1 MEKKTVTQCYN
12 EIVANEYGSD
22 LKLKFKPATNGKFGS
37 GKVDIIDTVNNLMM
51 ESNYSIQE
59 DDMKQINLVKLHLKI
74 NGKVIQ
80 YDNADKAMDIKD
92 SVLTVNFEDLDSTIN
107 GRLWSV
113 QDC

>member
-74 NGKVIQ
+74 K
-80 YDNADKAMDIKD
+80 M
-92 SVLTVNFEDLDSTIN
+92 TIRFTLYLGN
-107 GRLWSV
+107 KQCINTLPLE
-113 QDC
+113 